1 MLALLEEYPISQIII
16 FVIVLIVAIKSVWEV
31 VDFFKNKYSIKFNK
45 DYDKKSGEEKL
56 QVHYTD
62 CKNQHQETLD
72 MYNSLESKIDDL
84 TDTIHVK
91 FDELD
96 KRMDQLNENDKHS
109 IKQSI
114 VKDYHYFVEN
124 KGWIDDFSLDTI
136 LLLFDDYKELGGNSY
151 IASLVDELK
160 KLPKQP
166 PQK

>member
-91 FDELD
+91 FD
-96 KRMDQLNENDKHS
+96 
-109 IKQSI
+109 
-114 VKDYHYFVEN
+114 
-124 KGWIDDFSLDTI
+124 
-136 LLLFDDYKELGGNSY
+136 
-151 IASLVDELK
+151 
-160 KLPKQP
+160 
-166 PQK
+166 